1 VNGTPSQD
9 HVRGIFLG
17 AAIGDAMGMPFQFL
31 HPQVVRE
38 LFPKRPEAYLTAPEG
53 HVNAALGRGHYTDET
68 QLLILTA
75 ESLLQCGDVDVDSV
89 AAGMLQLYET
99 DGWITPGRSVLA
111 ACRQLQRGRP
121 WFEAGGYRDGSKPL
135 AFVPPLVIRHFT
147 DNDAIVHHG
156 TALARGILVEPKVLA
171 GCACFGLLLKNICL
185 CRDSG
190 ELADAVRATADC
202 MAGHH
207 PAFRDMLLWVLSLL
221 DTGIE
226 EGLEELG
233 TGYSV
238 LETLF
243 AALFAFL
250 KYPDDFLMT
259 VSSVIYAGDNADTT
273 GFLAGALSGAFN
285 TFERIPENLVA
296 GLRDHEFLID
306 LADRFYS
313 FSSSLPS

>member
-1 VNGTPSQD
+1 MNVVPSQD

-38 LFPKRPEAYLTAPEG
+38 MYPKRPETYLTAPEG
-53 HVNAALGRGHYTDET
+53 HINAALGRGHFTDET

-75 ESLLQCGDVDVDSV
+75 ESLLERGDVAVDSV
-89 AAGMLQLYET
+89 AAGMIQLYET

-111 ACRQLQRGRP
+111 ACRKLQRGRS

-135 AFVPPLVIRHFT
+135 AFVPPLVVRHFA
-147 DNDAIVHHG
+147 DNDAIAHHSS
-156 TALARGILVEPKVLA
+156 ALARGILVEPKVLA
-171 GCACFGLLLKNICL
+171 GCVCFGLLLKNIIL
-185 CRDSG
+185 CRDSR
-190 ELADAVRATADC
+190 ELLDAVRVTADC
-202 MAGHH
+202 MAGRH

-250 KYPDDFLMT
+250 KCPDDFLMA

-273 GFLAGALSGAFN
+273 GFLAGAFSGAFN

-296 GLRDHEFLID
+296 GLRDCEFLID
-306 LADRFYS
+306 LADRFYA
-313 FSSSLPS
+313 FSSSRAS

>member
-1 VNGTPSQD
+1 MNVVPSQD

-38 LFPKRPEAYLTAPEG
+38 MYPKRPETYLTAPEG
-53 HVNAALGRGHYTDET
+53 HINAALGRGHFTDET

-75 ESLLQCGDVDVDSV
+75 ESLLERGDVAVDSV
-89 AAGMLQLYET
+89 AAGMIQLYET

-111 ACRQLQRGRP
+111 ACRKLQRGRS

-135 AFVPPLVIRHFT
+135 AFVPPLVVRHFA
-147 DNDAIVHHG
+147 DNDAIAHHSS
-156 TALARGILVEPKVLA
+156 ALARGILVEPKVLA
-171 GCACFGLLLKNICL
+171 GCVCFGLLLKNIIL
-185 CRDSG
+185 CRDSR
-190 ELADAVRATADC
+190 ELLDAVRVTADC
-202 MAGHH
+202 MAGRH

-250 KYPDDFLMT
+250 KCPDDFLMA

-273 GFLAGALSGAFN
+273 GFLAGAFSGAFN
-285 TFERIPENLVA
+285 TFEGIPENLVA
-296 GLRDHEFLID
+296 GLRDCEFLID
-306 LADRFYS
+306 LADRFYA
-313 FSSSLPS
+313 FSSSRAS